1 MSFFC
6 CERRFLN
13 FSFIMEFLHSDIC
26 GIYSLLQ
33 ADDEDG
39 FSKKNLFE
47 LTRKV
52 FMLHREK
59 EFILFFIHESGEEM
73 MKISTIFGEISEVLA
88 HPKVPVKKLD
98 RVTGLMQAGVMFVFV
113 SSEAREE
120 LKFWQGN
127 LVALNGRDICLNQ
140 VPVQIDC
147 KVAGAGL
154 FLGAYDSRTTLLSL
168 PFSEE
173 EKCDSSLW

>member
-1 MSFFC
+1 
-6 CERRFLN
+6 
-13 FSFIMEFLHSDIC
+13 
-26 GIYSLLQ
+26 
-33 ADDEDG
+33 
-39 FSKKNLFE
+39 
-47 LTRKV
+47 
-52 FMLHREK
+52 MLHREK
-59 EFILFFIHESGEEM
+59 EFILFFFYKSGEEM
-73 MKISTIFGEISEVLA
+73 LISLISSEISEVFA
-88 HPKVPVKKLD
+88 HSKVPVKKLD

-140 VPVQIDC
+140 VPVQTDC

-154 FLGAYDSRTTLLSL
+154 FLVAYASRTTLLSL
-168 PFSEE
+168 SFSEE

>member
-1 MSFFC
+1 MSFFW

-13 FSFIMEFLHSDIC
+13 SSFIMEFLHSDIC
-26 GIYSLLQ
+26 RIYALLQ

-73 MKISTIFGEISEVLA
+73 MVNLISVLLSRLSNIVFTLREKKISTIFGEISEVLD

-98 RVTGLMQAGVMFVFV
+98 RVIGLMQAGVRVMGQSVMFEFV
-113 SSEAREE
+113 SPEAWRSSSS
-120 LKFWQGN
+120 
-127 LVALNGRDICLNQ
+127 GR
-140 VPVQIDC
+140 
-147 KVAGAGL
+147 GTWW
-154 FLGAYDSRTTLLSL
+154 R
-168 PFSEE
+168 
-173 EKCDSSLW
+173 

>member
-6 CERRFLN
+6 CEGRFLN
-13 FSFIMEFLHSDIC
+13 FAFIMEFLHSDIC

-59 EFILFFIHESGEEM
+59 EFILF
-73 MKISTIFGEISEVLA
+73 
-88 HPKVPVKKLD
+88 
-98 RVTGLMQAGVMFVFV
+98 
-113 SSEAREE
+113 
-120 LKFWQGN
+120 
-127 LVALNGRDICLNQ
+127 
-140 VPVQIDC
+140 
-147 KVAGAGL
+147 
-154 FLGAYDSRTTLLSL
+154 
-168 PFSEE
+168 
-173 EKCDSSLW
+173 